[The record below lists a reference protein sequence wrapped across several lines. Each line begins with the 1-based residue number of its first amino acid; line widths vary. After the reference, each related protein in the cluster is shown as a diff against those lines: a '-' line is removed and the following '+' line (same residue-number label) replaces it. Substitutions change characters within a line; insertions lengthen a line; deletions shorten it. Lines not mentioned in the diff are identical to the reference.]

1 VNVEDGGDQ
10 GVQQAVREAKRLKE
24 LGKSVD
30 EVNFSAG
37 NSQQSRRETFGSE
50 LETKA
55 CFRYPGT

>member
-1 VNVEDGGDQ
+1 MNVEDGGDQ

-37 NSQQSRRETFGSE
+37 NSQQSRRETWQRIGNESMF
-50 LETKA
+50 
-55 CFRYPGT
+55 

>member
-1 VNVEDGGDQ
+1 MNVEDGGDQ

-37 NSQQSRRETFGSE
+37 NSQQSRGETFGLRIGNESM
-50 LETKA
+50 
-55 CFRYPGT
+55 F